1 MIMFSSKTVP
11 NVCFVLFLSVKTTTA
26 GFADASLTPGEWRV
40 ADQPNLKQE
49 LENAPTLKM
58 ESLGEPAR
66 GVNVWERWLVPN
78 HDGKSW
84 DLLQIY
90 FKEYYG
96 PTWLC
101 AVDFGSGAVKL
112 QRLADNHQFYLSG
125 RALGFDGKYYI
136 ATPSR
141 RTGSMDLFVYD
152 PASNTVEE
160 RGEIVHGLSGE
171 VRPLFPYRFRLL
183 QQSR

>member
-1 MIMFSSKTVP
+1 MIAIRLQSMALFTALILAPQPGLGAPWRASEQPKLKEALERAP
-11 NVCFVLFLSVKTTTA
+11 VLQT
-26 GFADASLTPGEWRV
+26 
-40 ADQPNLKQE
+40 
-49 LENAPTLKM
+49 

-101 AVDFGSGAVKL
+101 AVDFGSGEVKL
-112 QRLADNHQFYLSG
+112 QRLPDNHQFYLSG

-141 RTGSMDLFVYD
+141 SPAVSGVCSPSPKRPALRDFSFRSPARTRRFCRGRRLRQ
-152 PASNTVEE
+152 AS
-160 RGEIVHGLSGE
+160 
-171 VRPLFPYRFRLL
+171 PC
-183 QQSR
+183 SRTPTASTR